1 MKAPFFRPPGT
12 FLLCAVLA
20 ALGGLGSCAGFAAS
34 AEEYYA
40 LGMAY
45 FELGKF
51 EEAEQW
57 LNRARAAKKTK
68 TASAYNLGRIAFE
81 TGRYEEAAKHFESIL
96 KKDPQNVM
104 ALKAAAY
111 TRIKTGDF
119 EAAEAYYRRV
129 LALVP
134 ESADDGYNYAL
145 VLFAVKKYAEAEELL
160 AAHEFSLLDNNEALL
175 LYARAQAAQDKVEA
189 ADSYARWLASNSDPR
204 VRYEYAR
211 VLEKAELYA
220 RALEEY
226 RAALDGL
233 AQDSTDPSKPEVRY
247 ALARL
252 LFVADPE
259 SGEGLTELKAAVSE
273 GLGDTAV
280 LEELLLDERISGA
293 HKEGIRLLITET
305 ERAAEQAA
313 AEQAAAEKAAEEQA
327 AAEAAEGEP
336 PAAEEA
342 AAEDAAD
349 EEAASEPEGLVE

>member
-1 MKAPFFRPPGT
+1 MKGFFKAPVF
-12 FLLCAVLA
+12 FLLCALLA
-20 ALGGLGSCAGFAAS
+20 PGGLGSCAGFAAS

-51 EEAEQW
+51 AEAEQW
-57 LNRARAAKKTK
+57 LNRARAAKKTQ

-81 TGRYEEAAKHFESIL
+81 TGRYDEAVKHFESIL

-111 TRIKTGDF
+111 TRIKMEDYETAGR
-119 EAAEAYYRRV
+119 YYGRV

-145 VLFAVKKYAEAEELL
+145 VLFAMKKYAEAEDALR
-160 AAHEFSLLDNNEALL
+160 AHEFAILDNNDVLL
-175 LYARAQAAQDKVEA
+175 LYARTQAAQDKVEA
-189 ADSYARWLASNSDPR
+189 ADSYARWLTANSDAR
-204 VRYEYAR
+204 VRYEYAQ

-226 RAALDGL
+226 RTALNGL
-233 AQDSTDPSKPEVRY
+233 AQDSTDPAKPELRY
-247 ALARL
+247 TIARL
-252 LFVADPE
+252 LLTADPE
-259 SGEGLTELKAAVSE
+259 SDAGVAELRTAVSE
-273 GLGDTAV
+273 GLSDMAV

-293 HKEGIRLLITET
+293 NRESIRTLITET

-313 AEQAAAEKAAEEQA
+313 AEQAAAEEAAAEQA
-327 AAEAAEGEP
+327 AAEAAAGEDTDGEAGLETDVEGGAGGSGE
-336 PAAEEA
+336 
-342 AAEDAAD
+342 
-349 EEAASEPEGLVE
+349 